1 MNKIVVGLIFGAV
14 LGALDGATA
23 WFTPDGPLHDDEHHG
38 GLDL

>member
-23 WFTPDGPLHDDEHHG
+23 WFTPDVTLHDDEHHG
-38 GLDL
+38 GVDI